1 MRASVGRASGQIET
15 GDVELVCWV
24 SSVVRSDMQL
34 TWHPK
39 KRARCPAD
47 PTPKFRDEGRPDFL
61 CIGAQKGGTTWLYHQ
76 LNLHPDFWMPPVKEL
91 HYFDQI
97 SFSQHPDRSWWQK
110 ITRRDQRDE
119 AFMAGMEALC
129 STPFIERERYGQL
142 FAPKEELLSGDI
154 TPRYSTLS
162 EEMIALVMDHFPQL
176 KIVFIARDPVE
187 RAWSA
192 LCLGVK
198 GGGLSRFDVSDRNV
212 VTRHLL
218 HPDIVLRSF
227 PSMTVAR
234 WRRHV
239 PAEQLRVYFFDDLQ
253 SRPAALRAEIIEF
266 LGGNPAKAKGDASA
280 KINEDRSKLRL
291 STEMRSH
298 IAQFFAR
305 ELKTCARELGGAA
318 QEWSARYGL

>member
-1 MRASVGRASGQIET
+1 
-15 GDVELVCWV
+15 
-24 SSVVRSDMQL
+24 L
-34 TWHPK
+34 TWPRK
-39 KRARCPAD
+39 RRARFLTG
-47 PTPKFRDEGRPDFL
+47 PTPKFRGEGRPDFL
-61 CIGAQKGGTTWLYHQ
+61 CIGAQKAGTTWLYHQ

-91 HYFDQI
+91 HYFDQM
-97 SFSQHPDRSWWQK
+97 SCSRHPDRSRWEK
-110 ITRRDQRDE
+110 IKPRDLRDE
-119 AFMAGMEALC
+119 AFVMGMEALC

-154 TPRYSTLS
+154 TPRYSALS

-198 GGGLSRFDVSDRNV
+198 SGGLSPFDISDRNV

-239 PAEQLRVYFFDDLQ
+239 PAEQMQVYFFDDLE
-253 SRPAALRAEIIEF
+253 SRPAALRAEIIGF
-266 LGGNPAKAKGDASA
+266 LGGDPSKAKGDATA

-291 STEMRSH
+291 SAEMRNH

-318 QEWSARYGL
+318 LKWPARYGL